1 VPKSQPQKAQV
12 EAQVQVIGPR
22 DQRVARLST
31 FGLFKEIVLQTRL
44 LAKKQVQLART
55 ELKADART
63 EAKVAGGLGLAAV
76 GAIITVTLLL
86 MTAAFALALVMPA
99 WAAGLIVSGVV
110 MLAVGVVA
118 GVSWKRRIRQPL
130 QHSRQELRQNV
141 RFARERFA

>member
-1 VPKSQPQKAQV
+1 MAKHRTA
-12 EAQVQVIGPR
+12 EVIGP
-22 DQRVARLST
+22 QRGRVTGLST
-31 FGLFKEIVLQTRL
+31 LQLVKEIAMQSGL
-44 LAKKQVQLART
+44 LVKKQVELAKT

-86 MTAAFALALVMPA
+86 VTAALALSLVLPA

-110 MLAVGVVA
+110 AAAVAIVA
-118 GVSWKRRIRQPL
+118 GISWSRRVRKPL
-130 QHSRQELRQNV
+130 QRSRDGLRRDV

>member
-1 VPKSQPQKAQV
+1 MSRRRSV
-12 EAQVQVIGPR
+12 EVIGPR
-22 DQRVARLST
+22 DERVAGLST
-31 FGLFKEIVLQTRL
+31 FALVKEIVVETRR
-44 LAKKQVQLART
+44 LARKQVELART

-86 MTAAFALALVMPA
+86 VTAALALSLVVPG

-110 MLAVGVVA
+110 AAAVAIVA
-118 GVSWKRRIRQPL
+118 ALSWRRRIRKPMERSREGL
-130 QHSRQELRQNV
+130 QRDV